1 MLVRDR
7 MYKHPVTTKPGA
19 SVPDALKIMQGAKV
33 RQLPVLDDQDKLVG
47 LVSMVDLFRV
57 SPSPATSLS
66 VWEIDYLLDKIKV
79 GSVMTKDVITTT
91 EDTPLEEAGRVMAD
105 NSISGLPVMRG
116 DELVGMIS
124 ESELF
129 SILMELFGARRPGIR
144 VMAGVPFVKG
154 GLAKLAGAVA
164 AAGGQFMSFGIHPSE
179 DAVTFKVRG
188 IDKDKLV
195 EAIKPFVNEIMDV
208 RETKK

>member
-7 MYKHPVTTKPGA
+7 MFRHPVTTKPEA

-33 RQLPVLDDQDKLVG
+33 RQLPVLDAQSKLVG
-47 LVSMVDLFRV
+47 IVSMVDLFRV

-79 GSVMTKDVITTT
+79 ESVMTKEVVTVT
-91 EDTPLEEAGRVMAD
+91 EDTPLEEAGRILAD
-105 NSISGLPVMRG
+105 HAISGLPVMRG

-129 SILMELFGARRPGIR
+129 STLMELFGARRKGLR
-144 VMAGVPFVKG
+144 VMAKITPRKG
-154 GLAKLAGAVA
+154 GLAKLAEAVA
-164 AAGGQFMSFGIHPSE
+164 GAGGQFVSFGIHPSE
-179 DAVTFKVRG
+179 DAVTFKVQDV
-188 IDKDKLV
+188 DKDKLLA
-195 EAIKPFVNEIMDV
+195 AIKPCVEEVLDV
-208 RETKK
+208 R